1 MNKPPTSVRRL
12 YVLLV
17 GYEVLPKSI
26 STKGRGER
34 FMMSEPI
41 CCYLLDTDTGW
52 VLLDAGF
59 DPVYVRDPKLCQ
71 EYFHS
76 VGIYPPI
83 VTREDELPF
92 QMAKLGIGFRDV
104 GTVVV
109 SHLHLDHVGYLKY
122 FEHATVYIQREEH
135 AHGFSSARPGSYF
148 LADYDSPKI
157 RWQLEEGDWEL
168 QPGVRFLKTRGHT
181 PGHQSAVVELPSS
194 RICVLP
200 FDAGDLQENFDEE
213 ILPGECVDEADALA
227 SIRRLNRIMTEPRAE
242 MLLFHDPVAIQR
254 IKLAPEYYD

>member
-1 MNKPPTSVRRL
+1 
-12 YVLLV
+12 LV

-41 CCYLLDTDTGW
+41 CCYLLDTETGW

-59 DPVYVRDPKLCQ
+59 DPVYVRDPKLCH

-76 VGIYPPI
+76 VGVYPPI
-83 VTREDELPF
+83 VTREDELPYQF
-92 QMAKLGIGFRDV
+92 AKLGIGFRDV
-104 GTVVV
+104 GKIVV

-122 FEHATVYIQREEH
+122 FDHAKVYIQREEH
-135 AHGFSSARPGSYF
+135 EHGFSSARPGSYF

-157 RWQLEEGDWEL
+157 QWELKEGDCEL
-168 QPGVRFLKTRGHT
+168 QPRVTLLKTRGHT
-181 PGHQSAVVELPSS
+181 PGHQSAVIELPGSGLY
-194 RICVLP
+194 VLP

-213 ILPGECVDEADALA
+213 ILPGESVDDADALG
-227 SIRRLNRIMTEPRAE
+227 SIRRLNRIVRERQAK

-254 IKLAPEYYD
+254 VKLAPDYYD